1 MQGDNMFV
9 DMSGLWWLGDFGSAV
24 VEGTPIVTTTPWF
37 APSKNL
43 EGEPAAFFYDWQVL
57 ELGLGSY
64 WVGTKLILK
73 SYSAWPLKKYRY
85 TVSNHNNML
94 PVSGTC

>member
-73 SYSAWPLKKYRY
+73 S
-85 TVSNHNNML
+85 
-94 PVSGTC
+94 